1 MTLTRIALTA
11 IATIL
16 ASCATPPTSAPS
28 TPAGGPQPTVLFSN
42 SDIVVRLLG
51 SKNQPQMTSRC
62 WLYVRLENNSDRD
75 QKPSFNMLLLDR
87 NENTLKE
94 STLNFPTVLPKKSFE
109 GTHYTF
115 TDWTCDRVAS
125 VKLTPLKL

>member
-1 MTLTRIALTA
+1 
-11 IATIL
+11 
-16 ASCATPPTSAPS
+16 
-28 TPAGGPQPTVLFSN
+28 
-42 SDIVVRLLG
+42 
-51 SKNQPQMTSRC
+51 MTSRC

-75 QKPSFNMLLLDR
+75 QKLSFDMLLLDR

-109 GTHYTF
+109 AVHYTF

-125 VKLTPLKL
+125 VRLTPLRR